1 MHARSGLE
9 SGVVA
14 ILDAVAAMQA
24 KWKVPLS
31 LGGLGVL
38 LLAGWLAWSALARSP
53 VAPDLNYKLLDGAT
67 LRASQLR
74 GKVVLVNFWATS
86 CTTCVG
92 EMPKMV
98 KTYDRFAPKGF
109 ELVAVSM
116 SYDQPDFVRH
126 FASAG
131 PDGAL
136 PFPVAFDAGGH
147 IAQAFGDVRLTPTS
161 FLIDKS
167 GHIVKRYVG
176 PPDFGD
182 LHALIGRLLAAQA

>member
-1 MHARSGLE
+1 
-9 SGVVA
+9 
-14 ILDAVAAMQA
+14 MQA
-24 KWKVPLS
+24 KLKLPVTF
-31 LGGLGVL
+31 GALGVL
-38 LLAGWLAWSALARSP
+38 LLAGWLAWNALAR
-53 VAPDLNYKLLDGAT
+53 APLAPRIDYKLLDGVT
-67 LRASQLR
+67 LSQQQLR

-92 EMPKMV
+92 EMPKMI

-116 SYDQPDFVRH
+116 SYDQPTFVRH
-126 FASAG
+126 FVADG

-136 PFPVAFDAGGH
+136 PFPVAFDSGGQ
-147 IAQAFGDVRLTPTS
+147 IAKAFGDVRLTPTS

-176 PPDFGD
+176 PPDFSE
-182 LHALIGRLLAAQA
+182 LHGLIGRLLAQRA

>member
-1 MHARSGLE
+1 
-9 SGVVA
+9 
-14 ILDAVAAMQA
+14 MQA
-24 KWKVPLS
+24 KWKKPVTFGA
-31 LGGLGVL
+31 LGAL
-38 LLAGWLAWSALARSP
+38 LLAAWLAWSAFGRAQH
-53 VAPDLNYKLLDGAT
+53 APDVNFPLLDGAT
-67 LRASQLR
+67 LSSQQLR

-92 EMPKMV
+92 EMPKLIR
-98 KTYDRFAPKGF
+98 TYDALAPKGF

-126 FASAG
+126 FVKAG

-136 PFPVAFDAGGH
+136 PFPVAFDAGGG

-176 PPDFGD
+176 PPNFGE
-182 LHALIGRLLAAQA
+182 LRTLIGQLLAQPA